1 MKIVDSIE
9 ALRKWVA
16 EKKANRQTVG
26 FVPTMGFLHE
36 GHMSLVDA
44 AKDRTDAVVM
54 SIFVNPLQFG
64 PTEDLDRYPR
74 NLERDQQMAEARGV
88 DLLFV
93 PSVGEMYP
101 QPVKTVIH
109 VSGVTE
115 RLCGASRPGHFD
127 GVATVVCKLFNMV
140 QPDYA
145 FFGQK
150 DAQQVA
156 VIQQMVYDLNLPV
169 EIVPCPIVREKDG
182 LAMSSRNVYLN
193 EEERKQA
200 LSLNQALREAE
211 QAYLEGR
218 SPEEVKQL
226 MLQKIQA
233 EPLAE
238 VDYVELL
245 SYPSLEP
252 LECLEGSSFICA
264 LAVRFGK
271 TRLIDNLIILNRKG
285 REQHVANDDD
295 RKNTPCYSN

>member
-9 ALRKWVA
+9 SLRKWVA
-16 EKKANRQTVG
+16 ENKANHQTVG

-44 AKDRTDAVVM
+44 AKNRADVVVM

-93 PSVGEMYP
+93 PTVEEMYP
-101 QPVKTVIH
+101 QAVKTVIH

-140 QPDYA
+140 QPDFA
-145 FFGQK
+145 FFGEK

-156 VIQQMVYDLNLPV
+156 VIQQMVYDLNLPI

-200 LSLNQALREAE
+200 LSLSQALREAE
-211 QAYLEGR
+211 QAYLDGR
-218 SPEEVKQL
+218 TPQEVRQL
-226 MLQKIQA
+226 MLEKIQA

-238 VDYVELL
+238 IDYVELL

-252 LECLEGSSFICA
+252 LESLESSSFICA

-271 TRLIDNLIILNRKG
+271 TRLIDNLIILNKKG
-285 REQHVANDDD
+285 REKHVAYDDD